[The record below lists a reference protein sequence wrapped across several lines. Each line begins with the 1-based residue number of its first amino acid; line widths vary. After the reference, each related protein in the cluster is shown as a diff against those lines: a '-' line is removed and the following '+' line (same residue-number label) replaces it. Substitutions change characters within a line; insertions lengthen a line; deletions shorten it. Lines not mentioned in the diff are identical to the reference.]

1 MLLSVAQI
9 PESVEPP
16 TATQQSERSGLTG
29 RPTRLDQVWTIVSI
43 TAGVVFVVALIRFSG
58 LFLGR
63 ATHGP
68 YGGQQAFD
76 RGGGSACPMMGSDGG
91 MGPGMMGPGG
101 SMPPQQ
107 ATTPTRNQPRT
118 LVRQNHC
125 GEAYLASAQRV
136 QATTTPPS
144 KRSQEND

>member
-16 TATQQSERSGLTG
+16 TAKQQSERSGLTG

-68 YGGQQAFD
+68 YGGQPAFD
-76 RGGGSACPMMGSDGG
+76 SGGGSTCPMMGSDGG
-91 MGPGMMGPGG
+91 MGPGMMGPGVRCRP
-101 SMPPQQ
+101 SKLLRQP
-107 ATTPTRNQPRT
+107 RNQPRT
-118 LVRQNHC
+118 P
-125 GEAYLASAQRV
+125 S
-136 QATTTPPS
+136 TPKPLW
-144 KRSQEND
+144 